1 MCRHLYY
8 YIVKPILHPGVIVCS
23 CTHVRSFRHRPFHS
37 PQIKGMTGKRTGY
50 TSVPYTSVGAFSVET
65 VGGMLD
71 TDSKLTMHARG
82 IGRLSMD
89 YAMGVDVLSIF
100 RFLSTAVI
108 RGKAAGEHAAAGAIV
123 HDPGAAQQ
131 QSSAGGW
138 GGSTAAAAAGGFLD
152 IFGSNYS
159 QIDKCAVESRLKC
172 NPNILL
178 HDEKVEMAFKCGRD
192 SFVLT
197 SHRVLRIDVQG
208 LSGKKGEEGFVS
220 KPGRD
225 HPFPTL
231 AHPG

>member
-1 MCRHLYY
+1 
-8 YIVKPILHPGVIVCS
+8 
-23 CTHVRSFRHRPFHS
+23 
-37 PQIKGMTGKRTGY
+37 MTGKRTGY

-71 TDSKLTMHARG
+71 TDSKMTMHARG

-89 YAMGVDVLSIF
+89 YAKGVDVLSIF

-123 HDPGAAQQ
+123 HDPA
-131 QSSAGGW
+131 SAGGW
-138 GGSTAAAAAGGFLD
+138 GGSTGFLD

-159 QIDKCAVESRLKC
+159 QIDKCAVESRLKS

-178 HDEKVEMAFKCGRD
+178 QDEKVEMAFKCGRD

-208 LSGKKGEEGFVS
+208 LSGKKGEEGCCFETPVVIILSRLSLTQGDMHLACSYDGILYDSGIYHNFVA
-220 KPGRD
+220 
-225 HPFPTL
+225 
-231 AHPG
+231 AHQGLFE